1 MSASGQSRPSHSAPV
16 PTNVGYTFVSGDVA
30 LYVGVATMG
39 LAKRLYFYRRPGPT
53 QKTSIRVKALLLEAL
68 ETIQQIDIYT
78 ATPTNVEW
86 NGVPVSGVAGLEYG
100 LIQTFKLAWNI
111 RGAR

>member
-1 MSASGQSRPSHSAPV
+1 MALRAKRSRRIKGAEGRMSASGQSRPSHSAPV

-68 ETIQQIDIYT
+68 ETFNKIAIS
-78 ATPTNVEW
+78 TPIPPMV
-86 NGVPVSGVAGLEYG
+86 GGKGS
-100 LIQTFKLAWNI
+100 
-111 RGAR
+111 